1 MLYSIL
7 IYGSESAVAAW
18 APGIEDEML
27 ERHTDLR
34 DELQSQGRLGTVLRL
49 MPDASTTVRRA
60 GDAHPLVTDAPSPK
74 PRSS

>member
-18 APGIEDEML
+18 EPGIEEEML

-34 DELQSQGRLGTVLRL
+34 DDLQTQGKLGTVLRL
-49 MPDASTTVRRA
+49 M
-60 GDAHPLVTDAPSPK
+60 HK
-74 PRSS
+74 